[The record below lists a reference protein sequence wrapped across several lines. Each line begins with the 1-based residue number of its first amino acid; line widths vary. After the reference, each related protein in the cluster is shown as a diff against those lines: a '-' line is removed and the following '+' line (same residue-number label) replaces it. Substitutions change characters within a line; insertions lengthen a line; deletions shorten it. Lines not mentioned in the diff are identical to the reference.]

1 MDLSMVFDCI
11 PHDLLIAKLNVHGF
25 GRKSLVFFYSYLKW
39 RKQCI
44 NANNMQGTFQTL
56 LSGVPL
62 GSILGPFLF
71 NTFINDLIA
80 SIRKS
85 SLYNLADD
93 NTITAFEKDIT

>member
-1 MDLSMVFDCI
+1 
-11 PHDLLIAKLNVHGF
+11 
-25 GRKSLVFFYSYLKW
+25 
-39 RKQCI
+39 
-44 NANNMQGTFQTL
+44 MQGTFQTL

-93 NTITAFEKDIT
+93 NTITALQKDITLLKETFQIKQKLRFNG

>member
-1 MDLSMVFDCI
+1 M
-11 PHDLLIAKLNVHGF
+11 LLCTEFN
-25 GRKSLVFFYSYLKW
+25 S
-39 RKQCI
+39 KQS
-44 NANNMQGTFQTL
+44 TFQTL

-71 NTFINDLIA
+71 NTFINDLIT

-93 NTITAFEKDIT
+93 NTITAFERHYITKRNSSK